1 MTITPLMP
9 VYPRSPVRPVRGEG
23 VYLYGEQGEKYL
35 DFASGIAVNL
45 LGHGHPHLTRA
56 IQEQAATLIH
66 VSNLYGSPQGEAL
79 AQRLVDLTF
88 ADTVF
93 FTNSGAE
100 AVECAIKTARRY
112 HHHHGRPEKHVLI
125 SFRNAFHGRTIGT
138 ISATDQPKLRDGFAP
153 LLPGFTVVDFDD
165 LEAAAAAVDGHT
177 AGFLVE
183 PIQGE
188 GGIRP
193 ASEAFMTG
201 LRRISDEKDLM
212 LVLDEVQCGVGRTG
226 RLYAYEHYGIEP
238 DILATAKGIGGGFPV
253 GACLATEKA
262 AAGMVVGTH
271 GSTYGGNPLAM
282 AACEAVLDIVA
293 TPEFLANVRTSGER
307 LRGALEQMIP
317 NHDWLFD
324 HVRGLGLMLGLKLKS
339 DSRAFV
345 NHARSHGILTAAAGD
360 NVVRLLPP
368 LTIEEHHIRECVEK
382 LSEAARA
389 FKPAEAVLEA
399 AVGGRRGYPPEG
411 PARVSATCTS
421 VVEVRRVCPAGAR
434 GSRYGGPAALWH
446 QP

>member
-1 MTITPLMP
+1 MAITPLMP

-23 VYLYGEQGEKYL
+23 VYLYGEGGEKYL

-45 LGHGHPHLTRA
+45 LGHGHPHLTEA
-56 IQEQAATLIH
+56 IQAQAATLIH
-66 VSNLYGSPQGEAL
+66 VSNLYGSPQGEAF
-79 AQRLVDLTF
+79 ARRLVDRTF

-125 SFRNAFHGRTIGT
+125 TFKNAFHGRTMAT

-153 LLPGFTVVDFDD
+153 LLPGFTVVEFDD
-165 LEAAAAAVDGHT
+165 LEAAEAAVDDNT

-183 PIQGE
+183 PVQGE

-193 ASEAFMTG
+193 ASREFMQG
-201 LRRISDEKDLM
+201 LRRICDDKDLM

-226 RLYAYEHYGIEP
+226 KLYAYEHYGIEP
-238 DILATAKGIGGGFPV
+238 DILASAKGIGGGFPM

-271 GSTYGGNPLAM
+271 GSTYGGGPLAM
-282 AACEAVLDIVA
+282 AAGQAVLDVVGE
-293 TPEFLANVRTSGER
+293 PEFLERVTRMGER

-317 NHDWLFD
+317 NHDHLFES
-324 HVRGLGLMLGLKLKS
+324 VRGLGLMLGVKMKT

-345 NHARSHGILTAAAGD
+345 GHLREHGLLTVAAGD
-360 NVVRLLPP
+360 NVMRVLPP
-368 LTIEEHHIRECVEK
+368 LIIEEEHVTEFVER
-382 LSEAARA
+382 LSEAARQYEV
-389 FKPAEAVLEA
+389 PEA
-399 AVGGRRGYPPEG
+399 A
-411 PARVSATCTS
+411 
-421 VVEVRRVCPAGAR
+421 
-434 GSRYGGPAALWH
+434 
-446 QP
+446 

>member
-1 MTITPLMP
+1 MAITPLMP

-23 VYLYGEQGEKYL
+23 VYLYGEGGEKYL

-45 LGHGHPHLTRA
+45 LGHGHPHLTKA

-79 AQRLVDLTF
+79 AQRLVDNSF

-112 HHHHGRPEKHVLI
+112 HHHHGRPEKHNLI
-125 SFRNAFHGRTIGT
+125 TFSNAFHGRTMAT
-138 ISATDQPKLRDGFAP
+138 ISATDQAKLRDGFAP
-153 LLPGFTVVDFDD
+153 LLPGFTVVEFDN
-165 LEAAAAAVDGHT
+165 LEAAEAAVDENT
-177 AGFLVE
+177 AGFLLE
-183 PIQGE
+183 PVQGE

-193 ASEAFMTG
+193 ASPEFMRG
-201 LRRISDEKDLM
+201 LRRICDENDLM
-212 LVLDEVQCGVGRTG
+212 LVLDEVQCGVARTG
-226 RLYAYEHYGIEP
+226 KLYAYEHYGIEP
-238 DILATAKGIGGGFPV
+238 DILASAKGIGGGFPL

-282 AACEAVLDIVA
+282 AAGQAVLDVVA
-293 TPEFLANVRTSGER
+293 DPEFLERVTRMGER

-317 NHDWLFD
+317 NHDHLFES
-324 HVRGLGLMLGLKLKS
+324 VRGLGLMLGIRMKT

-345 NHARSHGILTAAAGD
+345 GHLREHGLLTVAAGD
-360 NVVRLLPP
+360 NVLRVLPP
-368 LTIEEHHIRECVEK
+368 LIIEEAHITEFVDR
-382 LSEAARA
+382 LSEAARRYEV
-389 FKPAEAVLEA
+389 PQA
-399 AVGGRRGYPPEG
+399 A
-411 PARVSATCTS
+411 
-421 VVEVRRVCPAGAR
+421 
-434 GSRYGGPAALWH
+434 
-446 QP
+446 

>member
-1 MTITPLMP
+1 MAITPLMP

-23 VYLYGEQGEKYL
+23 VYLYGEGGEKYL

-45 LGHGHPHLTRA
+45 LGHGHPHLTKA

-66 VSNLYGSPQGEAL
+66 VSNLYGSPQGEAF

-100 AVECAIKTARRY
+100 AVECSIKAARRY
-112 HHHHGRPEKHVLI
+112 HHHHGRPEKHKLI
-125 SFRNAFHGRTIGT
+125 TFSNAFHGRTMAT

-153 LLPGFTVVDFDD
+153 LLPGFDVVAFDD
-165 LEAAAAAVDGHT
+165 LEAAEAAVDDNT

-193 ASEAFMTG
+193 AGAEFMSG
-201 LRRISDEKDLM
+201 LRRICDEKDLM

-226 RLYAYEHYGIEP
+226 KLYAYEHYGIEP
-238 DILATAKGIGGGFPV
+238 DILASAKGIGGGFPM

-282 AACEAVLDIVA
+282 AAGQAVFDVVGE
-293 TPEFLANVRTSGER
+293 PEFLDRVTRMGER

-317 NHDWLFD
+317 NHDHLFEG
-324 HVRGLGLMLGLKLKS
+324 VRGIGLMLGVRMKT

-345 NHARSHGILTAAAGD
+345 GHLREHGLLTVAAGD
-360 NVVRLLPP
+360 NVMRVLPP
-368 LTIEEHHIRECVEK
+368 LIVEEEHVTEFVER
-382 LSEAARA
+382 LSEAARQYEV
-389 FKPAEAVLEA
+389 PQA
-399 AVGGRRGYPPEG
+399 A
-411 PARVSATCTS
+411 
-421 VVEVRRVCPAGAR
+421 
-434 GSRYGGPAALWH
+434 
-446 QP
+446 